1 MSDTPETTTMDNNFI
16 HKMVTE
22 DLNTGKISEVVTR
35 FPPEPNGYLH
45 IGHCSAI
52 VVDFG
57 TAEKF
62 GGRCNLRFDDTN
74 PIKED
79 EEFVNAIQEDIAW
92 LGYGWDKLCHAS
104 DYFEQLYDW
113 TVEMIKN
120 GNAYVDSSTA
130 DEIRELRGN
139 LKEPGK
145 PSAYRDRSVE
155 ENLELFAKMRAG
167 DFQEGEHVVRAKIDL
182 ASGNMNLRDPIMYR
196 IMHVAHQRTGT
207 EWCIYPTYDWAHG
220 QSD

>member
-1 MSDTPETTTMDNNFI
+1 MSNTPETKETETTTMDNNFI

-22 DLNTGKISEVVTR
+22 DLDSGKISEVVTR

-79 EEFVNAIQEDIAW
+79 EEFVNAIQEDIEW
-92 LGYGWDKLCHAS
+92 LGYKWDKLCHAS

-113 TVEMIKN
+113 TVEIIKN
-120 GNAYVDSSTA
+120 GDAYVDSSTA

-145 PSAYRDRSVE
+145 PSLYRDRSVE
-155 ENLELFAKMRAG
+155 ENL
-167 DFQEGEHVVRAKIDL
+167 DFVPRLI
-182 ASGNMNLRDPIMYR
+182 
-196 IMHVAHQRTGT
+196 
-207 EWCIYPTYDWAHG
+207 
-220 QSD
+220 